1 MSKRYKILITGS
13 SGMLGLDLCQELR
26 KDYVVEGADIV
37 ASARQCVK
45 FYQSDITDRDNIAG
59 IIADARPNI
68 VVHTAA
74 WTDVDGCEREKDKAY
89 LVNATGAEN
98 VALACKAAGASLIY
112 ISTDF
117 VFDGKKDRPYKETD
131 KPAPLSV
138 YGDSKL
144 KGEESVRKALNNH
157 FVLRTSWL
165 YGKNG
170 KNFVDT
176 IIAKAATEKMLK
188 VVDDQVG
195 SPTYTKDLA
204 KAIHKLLDRITIH
217 DPERSLSARGRSAIY
232 GIYHLSNAGKVSW
245 YGYART
251 ILKFAGSKTKVLPI
265 DSNELARP
273 AKRPEMSVLDNSKFT
288 RLTGYKM
295 RNWKTTLKEY
305 LKEEGSLEG
314 VKAC

>member
-26 KDYVVEGADIV
+26 KDYVVEGADIA
-37 ASARQCVK
+37 ASAHQGVK
-45 FYQSDITDRDNIAG
+45 FYQSDITDRNNIAG

-68 VVHTAA
+68 VIHTAA

-98 VALACKAAGASLIY
+98 VALACKDVGAALVY

-117 VFDGKKDRPYKETD
+117 VFDGRSVKPYKETD

-144 KGEESVRKALNNH
+144 KGEESIRKALKNH
-157 FVLRTSWL
+157 YILRTSWL

-176 IIAKAATEKMLK
+176 IIAKASTEKMLK

-204 KAIHKLLDRITIH
+204 KAIHRLLDKITV
-217 DPERSLSARGRSAIY
+217 DDLRTAACGT
-232 GIYHLSNAGKVSW
+232 YHVSNSGKVSW
-245 YGYART
+245 FDYARMM
-251 ILKFAGSKTKVLPI
+251 LKLTGATAKVVPI
-265 DSNELARP
+265 SALELGRP

-288 RLTGYKM
+288 GFTGYKM
-295 RNWKTTLKEY
+295 RNWKTALKEY
-305 LKEEGSLEG
+305 LQEERKLEG

>member
-26 KDYVVEGADIV
+26 KDYVVEGADIN
-37 ASARQCVK
+37 ASARQGVK
-45 FYQSDITDRDNIAG
+45 FYQSDITDRNNIAG
-59 IIADARPNI
+59 IIADARPN
-68 VVHTAA
+68 VVIHTAA
-74 WTDVDGCEREKDKAY
+74 WTDVDGCERDKDKAY

-98 VALACKAAGASLIY
+98 VALACKDAGAALVY

-117 VFDGKKDRPYKETD
+117 VFDGKSVKPYKETD
-131 KPAPLSV
+131 RTAPLSV

-144 KGEESVRKALNNH
+144 KGEENIRKALKNH
-157 FVLRTSWL
+157 YILRTSWL

-176 IIAKAATEKMLK
+176 IITKASTEKVLK

-204 KAIHKLLDRITIH
+204 KAIHKLLDRITEG
-217 DPERSLSARGRSAIY
+217 PVARVQGP
-232 GIYHLSNAGKVSW
+232 GIYHVSNAGKVSW
-245 YGYART
+245 YDYART
-251 ILKFAGSKTKVLPI
+251 ILKLAGSKAKVLPI
-265 DSNELARP
+265 SSKELARP

-295 RNWKTTLKEY
+295 RNWKAALKEY
-305 LKEEGSLEG
+305 LSK
-314 VKAC
+314 

>member
-26 KDYVVEGADIV
+26 KDYVVEGADI
-37 ASARQCVK
+37 APSPRQGVK
-45 FYQSDITDRDNIAG
+45 FYQSDITDKNNIAG

-68 VVHTAA
+68 VIHAAA
-74 WTDVDGCEREKDKAY
+74 WTDVDGCESEKDKAY

-98 VALACKAAGASLIY
+98 VALACKSSGAALVY

-117 VFDGKKDRPYKETD
+117 VFDGKSGSPYKETD
-131 KPAPLSV
+131 KTAPLSI

-144 KGEESVRKALNNH
+144 KGEESIRKILKNH
-157 FVLRTSWL
+157 FILRTSWL

-176 IIAKAATEKMLK
+176 ITAKASTEKMLK
-188 VVDDQVG
+188 VVDDQAG

-204 KAIHKLLDRITIH
+204 KAVHALLDKVVSSKSYVVGCGT
-217 DPERSLSARGRSAIY
+217 
-232 GIYHLSNAGKVSW
+232 YHVSNAGKVSW
-245 YGYART
+245 FEYANT
-251 ILKFAGSKTKVLPI
+251 IVKLVGLKTKVVPI
-265 DSNELARP
+265 SSEELNRP
-273 AKRPEMSVLDNSKFT
+273 ARRPEMSVLDNSKFT
-288 RLTGYKM
+288 KLTGFKM
-295 RNWKTTLKEY
+295 RSWKAALKEY
-305 LKEEGSLEG
+305 LQEEKKLEG